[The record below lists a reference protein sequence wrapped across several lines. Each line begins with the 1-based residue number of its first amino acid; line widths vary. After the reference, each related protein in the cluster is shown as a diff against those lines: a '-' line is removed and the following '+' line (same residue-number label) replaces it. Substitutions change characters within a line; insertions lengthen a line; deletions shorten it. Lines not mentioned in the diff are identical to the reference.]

1 MVRADTVSPHAQLL
15 YLNCRWCC
23 AEPAPGFASHIHVQV
38 VIIQRIINQVAKT
51 SDTP

>member
-1 MVRADTVSPHAQLL
+1 MPWPGTQMPMPGAYSGIGNGAS
-15 YLNCRWCC
+15 
-23 AEPAPGFASHIHVQV
+23 GFASHIHVQV